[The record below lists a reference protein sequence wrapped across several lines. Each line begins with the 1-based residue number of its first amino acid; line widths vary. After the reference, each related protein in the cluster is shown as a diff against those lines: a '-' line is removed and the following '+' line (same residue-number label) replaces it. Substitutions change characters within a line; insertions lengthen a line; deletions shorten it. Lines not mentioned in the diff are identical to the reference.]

1 MRSCARAPQLRRGVS
16 QTALMPNG
24 HHGTDDEWK
33 RLEAPLHDVDSAIDA
48 FAKRHRIAIGRN
60 YHNWPERS
68 LRWGSDPERLI
79 QIYLHDEHRL
89 TWNLWLCVSQ
99 DRRRQRFWK
108 RQFLRQDVS
117 MGDISPI
124 IDSLLEEAFR
134 VVSAW
139 RAEDLEFATK
149 LDR

>member
-1 MRSCARAPQLRRGVS
+1 
-16 QTALMPNG
+16 MPNG
-24 HHGTDDEWK
+24 PHGTEEEWK
-33 RLEAPLHDVDSAIDA
+33 RLEAPLCEVDGAIEA

-68 LRWGSDPERLI
+68 LRWGSDPEGLI
-79 QIYLHDEHRL
+79 QIYLHDEQRL

-99 DRRRQRFWK
+99 DRGRQRFWK
-108 RQFLRQDVS
+108 RQFLRSDVS
-117 MGDISPI
+117 MGDISPV

-134 VVSAW
+134 IVSAW
-139 RAEDLEFATK
+139 REEDLEFATK

>member
-1 MRSCARAPQLRRGVS
+1 MSVS
-16 QTALMPNG
+16 QTAFMPNG
-24 HHGTDDEWK
+24 HHGADEEWK
-33 RLEAPLHDVDSAIDA
+33 RLEAPLREVDGAIEA
-48 FAKRHRIAIGRN
+48 FANRHGIPIGRN

-68 LRWGSDPERLI
+68 LRWGSDLERLI
-79 QIYLHDEHRL
+79 QIYLQDEQRL

-99 DRRRQRFWK
+99 DRGRQRFWK

-117 MGDISPI
+117 MGDISPV

-134 VVSAW
+134 VVSTW
-139 RAEDLEFATK
+139 RAEDLEVVAK